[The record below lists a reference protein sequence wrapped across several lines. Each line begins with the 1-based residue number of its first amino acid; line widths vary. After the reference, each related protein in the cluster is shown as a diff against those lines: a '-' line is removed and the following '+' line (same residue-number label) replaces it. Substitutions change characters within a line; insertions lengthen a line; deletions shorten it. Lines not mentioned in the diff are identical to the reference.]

1 MSFYILH
8 WYQIYTINLLVSY
21 DIIIVLVFQQK
32 QRMKFTFHNSYVI
45 PGIASSTLLFCM
57 DRAQLLRQNILK
69 QGYVTPMLKSSLQN
83 STTAIT
89 IWLTVTKYPFLILQW
104 MFPLLHRFFP
114 LSPPILS
121 LDLIILVTRISYEK
135 GFAYL
140 SQVPG
145 LTSGNV
151 WIVKYK
157 LHTRKQ
163 LLHYYQGV
171 ENLLW

>member
-1 MSFYILH
+1 VSFYILH

-21 DIIIVLVFQQK
+21 DIIIVFQQK

-121 LDLIILVTRISYEK
+121 LDLIILVTRRVSHTKRDLLTFRKYLGLPQVMYE
-135 GFAYL
+135 
-140 SQVPG
+140 
-145 LTSGNV
+145 
-151 WIVKYK
+151 
-157 LHTRKQ
+157 
-163 LLHYYQGV
+163 
-171 ENLLW
+171 LWNINCIRGSSDW